1 MMTLLA
7 RVFTTVSVALV
18 MAVVP
23 THAQEVFPSRPIRLI
38 VPQPPGTG
46 GDIAARVM
54 AERFKQ
60 DLGQSVIVENKAGAN
75 GVIALSFLVK
85 QPADGYTLLLAGVSQ
100 MSFNSH
106 LYKDSAFDVAK
117 DFTYVSPT
125 VEVPFV
131 LVASKKSGIR
141 SMSEMIALAKIKS
154 GGVYYASGGVGNSTH
169 LATAMLGLRMAMP
182 VTHVPYSGSGGALL
196 SVVSGETDIMVSPL
210 PIALPH
216 IMSGALMPI
225 GMLSQERAEQ
235 LPEVATLQELGIN
248 VPVMPGWYA
257 LIGPAGIDPAISKVL
272 QASLEKTFKEPE
284 VQQRLKGLG
293 MFIVGGTAERARERG
308 LNDST
313 IWGEL
318 IRAQNIQLN

>member
-1 MMTLLA
+1 
-7 RVFTTVSVALV
+7 
-18 MAVVP
+18 
-23 THAQEVFPSRPIRLI
+23 
-38 VPQPPGTG
+38 
-46 GDIAARVM
+46 
-54 AERFKQ
+54 
-60 DLGQSVIVENKAGAN
+60 
-75 GVIALSFLVK
+75 
-85 QPADGYTLLLAGVSQ
+85 
-100 MSFNSH
+100 
-106 LYKDSAFDVAK
+106 
-117 DFTYVSPT
+117 
-125 VEVPFV
+125 
-131 LVASKKSGIR
+131 
-141 SMSEMIALAKIKS
+141 
-154 GGVYYASGGVGNSTH
+154 
-169 LATAMLGLRMAMP
+169 MLGLRMAMP